1 MSSFIFVSV
10 ICMAN
15 ACTFFTSKEP
25 ITENKCNAAKQEF
38 LANKFNLD
46 VTLAAAQCMP
56 FIERVQT

>member
-1 MSSFIFVSV
+1 
-10 ICMAN
+10 MAN